1 MAQAPSSVLG
11 VAMIEHNMLVD
22 LCILR
27 LSSSLYL
34 MYTVDGSPSA
44 LLYLVTFYFSF
55 SLNILSLRVSP
66 DQAGSHGLGSSR
78 IMY

>member
-1 MAQAPSSVLG
+1 
-11 VAMIEHNMLVD
+11 MLVG

-34 MYTVDGSPSA
+34 VCTVAGSPPSA

-55 SLNILSLRVSP
+55 SLNVLSSRVSL
-66 DQAGSHGLGSSR
+66 DQAGSHVLGFPR
-78 IMY
+78 IVYLSFVTPARL